1 MKQQQKQQHHHHHH
15 QPPYH
20 SRNQYDIENRFKP
33 SNPSRRQIKYN
44 NQCSAFPSAFCQYNG
59 KERDSFYFLPNLNSP
74 CKLINN
80 DFVEIHFL
88 SFQKPSVPDYLV
100 PPILFTVVTEE
111 QRSRKVSGIWFT
123 AVTVEERDRKVSGV
137 SCSLQ

>member
-1 MKQQQKQQHHHHHH
+1 MKQQQKQQHHHHH

-44 NQCSAFPSAFCQYNG
+44 NQFSTFPSAFCQYNG
-59 KERDSFYFLPNLNSP
+59 KERNSFCFLQNLNSP

-80 DFVEIHFL
+80 DFAEIYFL

-100 PPILFTVVTEE
+100 PPILFTVVTVE
-111 QRSRKVSGIWFT
+111 QRGRKVSDILFT
-123 AVTVEERDRKVSGV
+123 AMTVEERGRNVPGV